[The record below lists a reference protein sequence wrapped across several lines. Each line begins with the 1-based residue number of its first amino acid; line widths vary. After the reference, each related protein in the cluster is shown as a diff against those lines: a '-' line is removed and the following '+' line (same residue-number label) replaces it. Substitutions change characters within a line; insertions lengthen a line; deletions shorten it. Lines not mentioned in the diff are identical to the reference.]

1 MGWTYK
7 DEAEAIEM
15 LKETLKNK
23 NTFSDELKEIIVDA
37 HTHMDED
44 EEINTTD
51 IWYKIISVDAG
62 AFDAFEKLEELVN
75 EYISNTTDTFLPLGP
90 PQEMGGHIIQ
100 TLVDMDNLD
109 NK

>member
-15 LKETLKNK
+15 LKELQKNR

-37 HTHMDED
+37 HTHIDKD
-44 EEINTTD
+44 EEIDTTD
-51 IWYKIISVDAG
+51 IWYKVISVDTDS
-62 AFDAFEKLEELVN
+62 FEAFEKLEELVN
-75 EYISNTTDTFLPLGP
+75 EFISKTSDTFLPLGP
-90 PQEMGGHIIQ
+90 PQFMDGYLVQ